1 MNETQK
7 PGRRGFLK
15 LAALGALGLTARRA
29 LGRAAGAGERRWAM
43 VVDPSR
49 CRWDDGCNGCIK
61 ACHAAHNVPAVPD
74 PKHEVKWVWKEK
86 FADVFADQEAPHV
99 AESLASHPILTLCNH
114 CDDPPCARVC
124 PTKATWRRDDGIVGM
139 DPHRCIGCRYCVA
152 ACPYGSRSFN
162 FVDPRPYLAKVDPG
176 FPARTKG
183 VVEKCTFCV
192 ERIDERRLPICV
204 EACPEKALLFGDLND
219 PQSAVR
225 QALRSRYALR
235 RRPGLGTRPAVYYLV

>member
-1 MNETQK
+1 MNETER

-15 LAALGALGLTARRA
+15 LAGLGALGLAARRI
-29 LGRAAGAGERRWAM
+29 LGRAAGEGERRWAM

-86 FADVFADQEAPHV
+86 FADVFADEAPHV

-162 FVDPRPYLAKVDPG
+162 WVDPKPYLARIDPA

-192 ERIDERRLPICV
+192 ERVDEGRPPACV
-204 EACPEKALLFGDLND
+204 EGCPEKALLFGDLND
-219 PQSAVR
+219 AQSALR
-225 QALRSRYALR
+225 RILRSRYALR
-235 RRPGLGTRPAVYYLV
+235 RRPGLGTRPSVYYLV